1 MLDLRRNHLV
11 NGTVYALATAGTIIG
26 EVNDLHGL
34 VYVCKPLM
42 LVVLSS
48 WFYFNSR
55 RVGDRFTLLIQAGL
69 FFSLVGDV
77 ALMFQ
82 HLDEFNFILGL
93 AAFLLAQLCYTL
105 AFIQNIADAGGPQG
119 VLLSSALSIPLL
131 IYGFVFALDILPRLD
146 NALVM
151 PVMVYAGAITVMG
164 IMAAFRYQRT
174 FAFSFWL
181 VFIGALLFI
190 ASDSLLA
197 TNRFVRPLPYGNT
210 MIMLTYAL
218 AQVGIAWGALVHVH
232 DPEQVRRRQ
241 ELEA

>member
-1 MLDLRRNHLV
+1 MDIRRSPLV
-11 NGTVYALATAGTIIG
+11 NGVLYLLALIG
-26 EVNDLHGL
+26 CIMAQWRQVHVLE
-34 VYVCKPLM
+34 YICKPALM
-42 LVVLSS
+42 LVLGS

>member
-1 MLDLRRNHLV
+1 MDLRRSPLV
-11 NGTVYALATAGTIIG
+11 NGAL
-26 EVNDLHGL
+26 
-34 VYVCKPLM
+34 YVLALTGCIVAQWRQVHLLEFICKPALM
-42 LVVLSS
+42 LVLGS

-151 PVMVYAGAITVMG
+151 PVMVYAGAITLMG
-164 IMAAFRYQRT
+164 IMAAFRFQRT

-210 MIMLTYAL
+210 LIMLTYAL